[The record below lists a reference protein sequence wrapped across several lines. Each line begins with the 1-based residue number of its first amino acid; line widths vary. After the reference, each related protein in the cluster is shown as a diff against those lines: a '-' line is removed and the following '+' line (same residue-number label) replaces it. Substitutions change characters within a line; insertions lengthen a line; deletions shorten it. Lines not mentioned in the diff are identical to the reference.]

1 MCEDYPCCGHDQG
14 DCPNLDFWVEE
25 ELSPEEQAKADRAYY
40 RQQEQEA
47 YAEFLMSPYC
57 FD

>member
-1 MCEDYPCCGHDQG
+1 MDTSNLYYG
-14 DCPNLDFWVEE
+14 DDFGYFEEE

-40 RQQEQEA
+40 KQQEQEA

>member
-1 MCEDYPCCGHDQG
+1 MEQEYGYWQDEP
-14 DCPNLDFWVEE
+14 LT
-25 ELSPEEQAKADRAYY
+25 PEEQAEADRSYY

>member
-1 MCEDYPCCGHDQG
+1 MDISNLNYDYE
-14 DCPNLDFWVEE
+14 NEWEEE

-40 RQQEQEA
+40 KQQEQEA